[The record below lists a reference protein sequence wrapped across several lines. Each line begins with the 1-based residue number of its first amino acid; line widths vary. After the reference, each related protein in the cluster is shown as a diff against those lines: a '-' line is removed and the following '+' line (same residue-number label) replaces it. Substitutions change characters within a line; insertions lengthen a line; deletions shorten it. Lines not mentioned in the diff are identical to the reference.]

1 MRTWKR
7 KTVILSASIVS
18 ITMIDLR
25 RKLPV
30 MYVIKRIM
38 KFKYKNRKNCALFLR
53 INSMKA
59 YLLRKQLFTSISSTL
74 FGCDSGMSQDRF
86 WDIVRVV
93 QPALE
98 KGDTQFW
105 RAIPIKKHVTITLWR
120 LLTDSSFVLLQ
131 KYLQSL
137 NQRLFKLLRG
147 LLRNF
152 AFSYAVYSFS
162 QK

>member
-1 MRTWKR
+1 MKTWIR

-38 KFKYKNRKNCALFLR
+38 KFKYKKRKHCALFLR

-59 YLLRKQLFTSISSTL
+59 YLLRKQVFTFMIPSTL
-74 FGCDSGMSQDRF
+74 FGCDFGMSQDTF

-98 KGDTQFW
+98 KRDTQFW
-105 RAIPIKKHVTITLWR
+105 RAIPIKKQVTITLWR
-120 LLTDSSFVLLQ
+120 LSTGNYFVLLQ

-137 NQRLFKLLRG
+137 NQRLFKLLER
-147 LLRNF
+147 F
-152 AFSYAVYSFS
+152 V
-162 QK
+162 